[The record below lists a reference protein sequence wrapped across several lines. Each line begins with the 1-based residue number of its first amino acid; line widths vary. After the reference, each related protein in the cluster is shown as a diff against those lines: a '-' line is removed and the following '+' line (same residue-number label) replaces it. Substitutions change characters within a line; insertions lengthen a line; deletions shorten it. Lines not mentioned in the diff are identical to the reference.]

1 MFKKIEIWV
10 LYLVL
15 VFVFISYIIFGA
27 ILRREL
33 KGGGPYIPVIT
44 PLSKVV
50 VFLSEIPHNL
60 KYMKSHDVR
69 TPNQTRENRFGSLSG
84 FIGDANE
91 KEKYLLLSRYDG
103 DLKEGVVELV
113 DLKSFDVLHTWN
125 PDINSFFEKVDK
137 VEGGVWEHLMRDN
150 NNDRFRIF
158 HPILFE
164 DGSLL
169 FQGNNTP
176 LIKIDKNSELEWMKD
191 DEFYHHSNEEDIDG
205 NVWVCV
211 RYYPYKIDEKYV
223 GDELNTYS
231 DDGIRRISSNGDI
244 LFDKSVSEIF
254 IENGMEYLLFSIGDR
269 RFTKDPIHLNDIQPV
284 EKDTKYWKKGDVF
297 LSLRSQSMVLLYRP
311 VTNEVIWKIT
321 GGFFNQHDIDILDD
335 SRISIFDNKVKS
347 THDGVIIDGNN
358 RVIIYDFETNELSYY
373 LNESLEREDVITKT
387 SGRSE
392 ILNNNE
398 LFIEETNY
406 GRTLYFNSDGSL
418 RWTHVNRSKKGNV
431 YLVQWSRILYE
442 DDDIEKVHRFL
453 KINNEITYNE

>member
-231 DDGIRRISSNGDI
+231 DDGIRRISSNGEI

-254 IENGMEYLLFSIGDR
+254 IENDMEYLLFSTTG
-269 RFTKDPIHLNDIQPV
+269 FKKDPIHLNDIQPV

-297 LSLRSQSMVLLYRP
+297 LSFRHQSMVMLYRP
-311 VTNEVIWKIT
+311 KTNEIIWKGI
-321 GGFFNQHDIDILDD
+321 GKFYHQHDVDILDD
-335 SRISIFDNKVKS
+335 SRISIFNNNSKNTFSGDIV
-347 THDGVIIDGNN
+347 DGNN
-358 RVIIYDFETNELSYY
+358 RVVIYDFETEKYSYH
-373 LNESLEREDVITKT
+373 LEKSLKKEDVRTITE
-387 SGRSE
+387 GRSQ
-392 ILNNNE
+392 ILPNGD

-406 GRTLYFNSDGSL
+406 GRLLYFNSDGSL
-418 RWTHVNRSKKGNV
+418 RWTHVNRSKKGI
-431 YLVQWSRILYE
+431 YLVKWSRILYE
-442 DDDIEKVHRFL
+442 DEDIEKVNRFL

>member
-1 MFKKIEIWV
+1 M
-10 LYLVL
+10 
-15 VFVFISYIIFGA
+15 FVFISYIIFGA

-33 KGGGPYIPVIT
+33 TGGGPYIPVIT
-44 PLSKVV
+44 PLSKVL

-91 KEKYLLLSRYDG
+91 KEKYLLLSRFDG
-103 DLKEGVVELV
+103 DLQESVVELI
-113 DLKSFDVLHTWN
+113 DLQSFDILHTWN

-231 DDGIRRISSNGDI
+231 DDGIRRISSNGEI

-254 IENGMEYLLFSIGDR
+254 IENDMEYLLFSTTG
-269 RFTKDPIHLNDIQPV
+269 FKKDPIHLNDIQPV

-297 LSLRSQSMVLLYRP
+297 LSFRHQSMVMLYRP
-311 VTNEVIWKIT
+311 KTNEIIWKGI
-321 GGFFNQHDIDILDD
+321 GKFYHQHDVDILDD
-335 SRISIFDNKVKS
+335 SRISIFNNNSKNTFSGDIV
-347 THDGVIIDGNN
+347 DGNN
-358 RVIIYDFETNELSYY
+358 RVVIYDFETEKYSYH
-373 LNESLEREDVITKT
+373 LEKSLKKEDVRTITE
-387 SGRSE
+387 GRSQ
-392 ILNNNE
+392 ILPNGD

-406 GRTLYFNSDGSL
+406 GRLLYFNSDGSL

-442 DDDIEKVHRFL
+442 NEDIEKVNRFL
-453 KINNEITYNE
+453 KIKNEITYNE

>member
-33 KGGGPYIPVIT
+33 TGGGPYIPVIT
-44 PLSKVV
+44 PLSKVL

-91 KEKYLLLSRYDG
+91 KEKYLLLSRFDG

-231 DDGIRRISSNGDI
+231 DDGIRRISSNGEI

-254 IENGMEYLLFSIGDR
+254 IENDMEYLLFSTTG
-269 RFTKDPIHLNDIQPV
+269 FKKDPIHLNDIQPV

-297 LSLRSQSMVLLYRP
+297 LSFRHQSMVMLYRP
-311 VTNEVIWKIT
+311 KTNEIIWKGI
-321 GGFFNQHDIDILDD
+321 GKFYHQHDVDILDD
-335 SRISIFDNKVKS
+335 SRISIFNNNSKNTFSGDIV
-347 THDGVIIDGNN
+347 DGNN
-358 RVIIYDFETNELSYY
+358 RVVIYDFETEKYSYH
-373 LNESLEREDVITKT
+373 LEKSLKKEDVRTITE
-387 SGRSE
+387 GRSQ
-392 ILNNNE
+392 ILPNGD

-406 GRTLYFNSDGSL
+406 GRLLYFNSDGSL

-442 DDDIEKVHRFL
+442 NEDIEKVNRFL
-453 KINNEITYNE
+453 KIKNEITYNE

>member
-33 KGGGPYIPVIT
+33 KGGGSYIPVIT

-231 DDGIRRISSNGDI
+231 DDGIRRISSNGEI

-254 IENGMEYLLFSIGDR
+254 IENDMEYLLFSTTG
-269 RFTKDPIHLNDIQPV
+269 FKKDPIHLNDIQPV

-297 LSLRSQSMVLLYRP
+297 LSFRHQSMVMLYRP
-311 VTNEVIWKIT
+311 KTNEIIWKGI
-321 GGFFNQHDIDILDD
+321 GKFYHQHDVDILDD
-335 SRISIFDNKVKS
+335 SRISIFNNNSKNTFSGDIV
-347 THDGVIIDGNN
+347 DGNN
-358 RVIIYDFETNELSYY
+358 RVVIYDFETEKYSYH
-373 LNESLEREDVITKT
+373 LEKSLKKEDVRTITE
-387 SGRSE
+387 GRSQ
-392 ILNNNE
+392 ILPNGD

-406 GRTLYFNSDGSL
+406 GRLLYFNSDGSL

-442 DDDIEKVHRFL
+442 NEDIEKVNRFL
-453 KINNEITYNE
+453 KIKNEITYNE

>member
-231 DDGIRRISSNGDI
+231 DDGIRRISSNGEI

-254 IENGMEYLLFSIGDR
+254 IENDMEYLLFSTTG
-269 RFTKDPIHLNDIQPV
+269 FKKDPIHLNDIQPV

-297 LSLRSQSMVLLYRP
+297 LSFRHQSMVMLYRP
-311 VTNEVIWKIT
+311 KTNEIIWKGI
-321 GGFFNQHDIDILDD
+321 GKFYHQHDVDILDD
-335 SRISIFDNKVKS
+335 SRISIFNNNSKNTFSGDIV
-347 THDGVIIDGNN
+347 DGNN
-358 RVIIYDFETNELSYY
+358 RVVIYDFETEKYSYH
-373 LNESLEREDVITKT
+373 LEKSLKKEDVRTITE
-387 SGRSE
+387 GRSQ
-392 ILNNNE
+392 ILPNGD

-406 GRTLYFNSDGSL
+406 GRLLYFNSDGSL
-418 RWTHVNRSKKGNV
+418 RWTHVNRGNNGKV
-431 YLVQWSRILYE
+431 YYTGWCRILYE
-442 DDDIEKVHRFL
+442 NEDIEKVNRFL
-453 KINNEITYNE
+453 KIKNEITYNE

>member
-1 MFKKIEIWV
+1 MLSFLSLI
-10 LYLVL
+10 
-15 VFVFISYIIFGA
+15 VFGSMV
-27 ILRREL
+27 RREVI
-33 KGGGPYIPVIT
+33 GNGNYIPIIT
-44 PLSKVV
+44 PISKIAL
-50 VFLSEIPHNL
+50 FLAEIPSNL
-60 KYMKSHDVR
+60 KRMMTDETIDSLLVEDR
-69 TPNQTRENRFGSLSG
+69 FPNLSG
-84 FIGDANE
+84 FGGDTNE

-103 DLKEGVVELV
+103 DIEESVVELV
-113 DLKSFDVLHTWN
+113 DLQSFDVLHTWN

-137 VEGGVWEHLMRDN
+137 VEGGKWEHLMRDM
-150 NNDRFRIF
+150 NDNRFRIV
-158 HPILFE
+158 HPILIE
-164 DGSLL
+164 DGSLI
-169 FQGNNTP
+169 FQGGSP

-191 DEFYHHSNEEDIDG
+191 DELYHHSNEEDIDG

-211 RYYPYKIDEKYV
+211 RYYPYKIDSMYV
-223 GDELNTYS
+223 GNKYNTYY
-231 DDGIRRISSNGDI
+231 DDGIRKLSPDGEI

-254 IENGMEYLLFSIGDR
+254 IENDMEYLLFSIGDR

-335 SRISIFDNKVKS
+335 SRISIFDNNVKNTFS
-347 THDGVIIDGNN
+347 GDIVDGNN

>member
-91 KEKYLLLSRYDG
+91 KEKYLLLSRFDG
-103 DLKEGVVELV
+103 DLQESVVELI
-113 DLKSFDVLHTWN
+113 DLQSFDILHTWN

-231 DDGIRRISSNGDI
+231 DDGIRRISSNGEI

-254 IENGMEYLLFSIGDR
+254 IENDMEYLLFSTTG
-269 RFTKDPIHLNDIQPV
+269 FKKDPIHLNDIQPV

-297 LSLRSQSMVLLYRP
+297 LSFRHQSMVMLYRP
-311 VTNEVIWKIT
+311 KTNEIIWKGI
-321 GGFFNQHDIDILDD
+321 GKFYHQHDVDILDD
-335 SRISIFDNKVKS
+335 SRISIFNNNSKNTFSGDIV
-347 THDGVIIDGNN
+347 DGNN
-358 RVIIYDFETNELSYY
+358 RVVIYDFETEKYSYH
-373 LNESLEREDVITKT
+373 LEKSLKKEDVRTITE
-387 SGRSE
+387 GRSQ
-392 ILNNNE
+392 ILPNGD

-406 GRTLYFNSDGSL
+406 GRLLYFNSDGSL

-442 DDDIEKVHRFL
+442 NEDIEKVNRFL
-453 KINNEITYNE
+453 KIKNEITYNE

>member
-231 DDGIRRISSNGDI
+231 DDGIRRISSNGEI

-254 IENGMEYLLFSIGDR
+254 IENDMEYLLFSTTG
-269 RFTKDPIHLNDIQPV
+269 FKKDPIHLNDIQPV

-297 LSLRSQSMVLLYRP
+297 LSFRHQSMVMLYRP
-311 VTNEVIWKIT
+311 KTNEIIWKGI
-321 GGFFNQHDIDILDD
+321 GKFYHQHDVDILDD
-335 SRISIFDNKVKS
+335 SRISIFNNNSKNTFSGDIV
-347 THDGVIIDGNN
+347 DGNN
-358 RVIIYDFETNELSYY
+358 RVVIYDFETEKYSYH
-373 LNESLEREDVITKT
+373 LEKSLKKEDVRTITE
-387 SGRSE
+387 GRSQ
-392 ILNNNE
+392 ILPNGD

-406 GRTLYFNSDGSL
+406 GRLLYFNSDGSL

-442 DDDIEKVHRFL
+442 NEDIEKVNRFL
-453 KINNEITYNE
+453 KIKNEITYNE

>member
-231 DDGIRRISSNGDI
+231 DDGIRRISSNGEI

-254 IENGMEYLLFSIGDR
+254 IENDMEYLLFSTTG
-269 RFTKDPIHLNDIQPV
+269 FKKDPIHLNDIQPV

-297 LSLRSQSMVLLYRP
+297 LSFRHQSMVMLYRP
-311 VTNEVIWKIT
+311 KTNEIIWKGI
-321 GGFFNQHDIDILDD
+321 GKFYHQHDVDILDD
-335 SRISIFDNKVKS
+335 SRISIFNNNSKNTFSGDIV
-347 THDGVIIDGNN
+347 DGNN
-358 RVIIYDFETNELSYY
+358 RVVIYDFETEKYSYH
-373 LNESLEREDVITKT
+373 LEKSLKKEDVRTITE
-387 SGRSE
+387 GRSQ
-392 ILNNNE
+392 ILPNGD

-406 GRTLYFNSDGSL
+406 GRLLYFNSDGSL

-431 YLVQWSRILYE
+431 YLVQWCRILYE
-442 DDDIEKVHRFL
+442 NEDIEKVNRFL
-453 KINNEITYNE
+453 KIKNEITYNE

>member
-33 KGGGPYIPVIT
+33 KGGGSYIPVIT

-231 DDGIRRISSNGDI
+231 DDGIRRISSNGEI

-254 IENGMEYLLFSIGDR
+254 IENDMEYLLFSTTG
-269 RFTKDPIHLNDIQPV
+269 FKKDPIHLNDIQPV

-297 LSLRSQSMVLLYRP
+297 LSFRHQSMVMLYRP
-311 VTNEVIWKIT
+311 KTNEIIWKGI
-321 GGFFNQHDIDILDD
+321 GKFYHQHDVDILDD
-335 SRISIFDNKVKS
+335 SRISIFNNNSKNTFSGDIV
-347 THDGVIIDGNN
+347 DGNN
-358 RVIIYDFETNELSYY
+358 RVVIYDFETEKYSYH
-373 LNESLEREDVITKT
+373 LEKSLKKEDVRTITE
-387 SGRSE
+387 GRSQ
-392 ILNNNE
+392 ILPNGD

-406 GRTLYFNSDGSL
+406 GRLLYFNSDGSL

>member
-33 KGGGPYIPVIT
+33 TGGGPYIPVIT
-44 PLSKVV
+44 PLSKVL

-231 DDGIRRISSNGDI
+231 DDGIRRISSNGEI

-254 IENGMEYLLFSIGDR
+254 IENDMEYLLFSTTG
-269 RFTKDPIHLNDIQPV
+269 FKKDPIHLNDIQPV

-297 LSLRSQSMVLLYRP
+297 LSFRHQSMVMLYRP
-311 VTNEVIWKIT
+311 KTNEIIWKGI
-321 GGFFNQHDIDILDD
+321 GKFYHQHDVDILDD
-335 SRISIFDNKVKS
+335 SRISIFNNNSKNTFSGDIV
-347 THDGVIIDGNN
+347 DGNN
-358 RVIIYDFETNELSYY
+358 RVVIYDFETEKYSYH
-373 LNESLEREDVITKT
+373 LEKSLKKEDVRTITE
-387 SGRSE
+387 GRSQ
-392 ILNNNE
+392 ILPNGD

-406 GRTLYFNSDGSL
+406 GRLLYFNSDGSL

-442 DDDIEKVHRFL
+442 NEDIEKVNRFL
-453 KINNEITYNE
+453 KIKNEITYNE

>member
-1 MFKKIEIWV
+1 
-10 LYLVL
+10 

-60 KYMKSHDVR
+60 KYMNSHDVR
-69 TPNQTRENRFGSLSG
+69 TPNQTRGNRFGSLSG

-91 KEKYLLLSRYDG
+91 KEMYLLLSRYNG
-103 DLKEGVVELV
+103 DIEESVVELV
-113 DLKSFDVLHTWN
+113 DLQSFDILHTWN

-137 VEGGVWEHLMRDN
+137 VKGGKWEYLERDR
-150 NNDRFRIF
+150 NDNRIRLI
-158 HPILFE
+158 HPLLSE

-169 FQGNNTP
+169 FQGMYSP

-191 DEFYHHSNEEDIDG
+191 DEVYHHSNEEDIDG

-211 RYYPYKIDEKYV
+211 RYYPFKIDEKYV
-223 GDELNTYS
+223 GDEYDNYD
-231 DDGIRRISSNGDI
+231 DDGIRKISSNGEI

-254 IENGMEYLLFSIGDR
+254 IENGMEYLLFSVGDQGF
-269 RFTKDPIHLNDIQPV
+269 FTRDPIHLNDIQPV

-297 LSLRSQSMVLLYRP
+297 LSFRHQSMVMLYRP
-311 VTNEVIWKIT
+311 KTNEIIWKGI
-321 GGFFNQHDIDILDD
+321 GKFFHQHDVDILDD
-335 SRISIFDNKVKS
+335 SRISIFDNNSKDTFSGDV
-347 THDGVIIDGNN
+347 TDGNN
-358 RVIIYDFETNELSYY
+358 RVVIYDFETEQYSYH
-373 LNESLEREDVITKT
+373 LEKSLRKEDVRTITEGG
-387 SGRSE
+387 SQRLPNGD
-392 ILNNNE
+392 

-406 GRTLYFNSDGSL
+406 GRLLYFNSDGSL
-418 RWTHVNRSKKGNV
+418 QWTHVNRGNNGNI

-442 DDDIEKVHRFL
+442 NKDIQKVHRFL
-453 KINNEITYNE
+453 KIKNEITYNE

>member
-1 MFKKIEIWV
+1 
-10 LYLVL
+10 
-15 VFVFISYIIFGA
+15 
-27 ILRREL
+27 
-33 KGGGPYIPVIT
+33 
-44 PLSKVV
+44 
-50 VFLSEIPHNL
+50 
-60 KYMKSHDVR
+60 MKSHDVR

-231 DDGIRRISSNGDI
+231 DDGIRRISSNGEI

-254 IENGMEYLLFSIGDR
+254 IENDMEYLLFSTTG
-269 RFTKDPIHLNDIQPV
+269 FKKDPIHLNDIQPV

-297 LSLRSQSMVLLYRP
+297 LSFRHQSMVMLYRP
-311 VTNEVIWKIT
+311 KTNEIIWKGI
-321 GGFFNQHDIDILDD
+321 GKFYHQHDVDILDD
-335 SRISIFDNKVKS
+335 SRISIFNNNSKNTFSGDIV
-347 THDGVIIDGNN
+347 DGNN
-358 RVIIYDFETNELSYY
+358 RVVIYDFETEKYSYH
-373 LNESLEREDVITKT
+373 LEKSLKKEDVRTITE
-387 SGRSE
+387 GRSQ
-392 ILNNNE
+392 ILPNGD

-406 GRTLYFNSDGSL
+406 GRLLYFNSDGSL

-442 DDDIEKVHRFL
+442 NEDIEKVNRFL
-453 KINNEITYNE
+453 KIKNEITYNE